1 VTINRHILWFNFSLK
16 IFINYIFNTYMAV
29 DLAPP
34 LRKVI
39 LAPSFLMNRREG
51 FGCASGAVENFVF

>member
-1 VTINRHILWFNFSLK
+1 
-16 IFINYIFNTYMAV
+16 MAV

-34 LRKVI
+34 FSKVI